1 MAPMLWPIGIL
12 KPQSVT
18 FEIAARTL
26 AGPSSVSGVTQV
38 VASDAG
44 IWKATFTNVI
54 LNTRNREQ
62 VLVFRALAALLE
74 GRMNPVLVPLCRAY
88 QPYAPEWQ
96 GFYEPVPHSD
106 DSPFS
111 DGSEYQGT
119 VIGVTL
125 ASNIPVRGPTA
136 NVTITLAHEIQPGQH
151 FSIGGRLY
159 RIRTV
164 TPTGPNSATI
174 TFRPPAREA
183 ATIGTE
189 LEFDNPVCRMRLA
202 SDGELDLQLARG
214 TWTYPT
220 VNFIEDV

>member
-1 MAPMLWPIGIL
+1 MAPVLWPIGIL

-26 AGPSSVSGVTQV
+26 AGPSSVSGVSQV

-88 QPYAPEWQ
+88 QPYAPEWK

-111 DGSEYQGT
+111 DGSEYRGT
-119 VIGVTL
+119 VIDVTL
-125 ASNIPVRGPTA
+125 ASNIPVRGTTA
-136 NVTITLAHEIQPGQH
+136 NVTITLVHEIQPGQH
-151 FSIGGRLY
+151 FSIGERLY

-183 ATIGTE
+183 ATIGTK
-189 LEFDNPVCRMRLA
+189 LEFDDPVCRMRLA
-202 SDGELDLQLARG
+202 SDGELDLPLARG

-220 VNFIEDV
+220 INFIEDV